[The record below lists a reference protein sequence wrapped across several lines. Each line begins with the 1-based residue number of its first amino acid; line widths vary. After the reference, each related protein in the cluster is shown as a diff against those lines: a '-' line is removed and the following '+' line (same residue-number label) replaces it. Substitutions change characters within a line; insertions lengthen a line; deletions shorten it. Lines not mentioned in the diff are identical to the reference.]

1 MASDTSATFFDSKA
15 KRVVLRLKVSDFEGR
30 QSSECV
36 DAIKAYLL
44 FAKRPTDEYEAE
56 KHHAHIEPFQ
66 SPELRQTSFHII
78 IDIEKDMLDNGEFQ
92 SLPHEIYR
100 IRRNEQ
106 GALEVKPFQN
116 PLEAANFLSKMRRF
130 TDTYSWAK

>member
-1 MASDTSATFFDSKA
+1 MASDASATSFDNKA

-30 QSSECV
+30 QFSEYV

-44 FAKRPTDEYEAE
+44 FAKRPTHEYDAK
-56 KHHAHIEPFQ
+56 KHYAHIEPFQ

-78 IDIEKDMLDNGEFQ
+78 IDIEKDMLNNGGFQ

-100 IRRNEQ
+100 IRRSEQ
-106 GALEVKPFQN
+106 GDLEVKPFKN
-116 PLEAANFLSKMRRF
+116 PVEAANFLSKMRRF